1 MDEFLHC
8 GSLKS
13 EMLLKTK
20 VLYKTQHEA
29 YASKMIQR
37 TINLDKEIIWKHGF
51 TALHAPKGDIFL

>member
-37 TINLDKEIIWKHGF
+37 TINLDKEII
-51 TALHAPKGDIFL
+51 